1 MRKLLLGSVV
11 ATFVAGPALAADLL
25 PEKAPIPAPPP
36 PPTWTGFYIG
46 LNAGAVSADSNWKN
60 LDGLEAWFPSSSLTN
75 TTAGFIG
82 GGQVG
87 YNWQTGHAVFGLE
100 ADMQYTS
107 LNQTTNLQL
116 VPVGFGLVPLA
127 VLNDQIKWLATV
139 RGRSGL
145 AVDNV
150 LVYLTGGLAVGQV
163 NHTYTTPT
171 IIDPDD
177 AFAIN
182 KTKVGW
188 TVGAGLEYMLWQNWT
203 VRTEVLYADLGKSST
218 TFNDV
223 DGSCFFAP
231 AGCRF
236 EVRDTMWIG
245 RLGVNYKFY

>member
-11 ATFVAGPALAADLL
+11 AMLVAGPAMAADL
-25 PEKAPIPAPPP
+25 PVKSSAPPP

-46 LNAGAVSADSNWKN
+46 LNAGGVSADAGWKN
-60 LDGLEAWFPSSSLTN
+60 LDGLEVWFPSSSLIN
-75 TTAGFIG
+75 TATGFIG

-87 YNWQTGHAVFGLE
+87 YNWQYGHAVFGLE

-116 VPVGFGLVPLA
+116 VPVGPGLGLVPGA

-150 LVYLTGGLAVGQV
+150 LVYLTGGLAVAQT
-163 NHTYTTPT
+163 NHNYSTPA
-171 IIDPDD
+171 IFDPDD
-177 AFAIN
+177 TFSIN
-182 KTKVGW
+182 KTKAGW
-188 TVGAGLEYMLWQNWT
+188 TVGAGLEYMLWSNWT

-218 TFNDV
+218 TFNDA

-231 AGCRF
+231 SCRF

-245 RLGVNYKFY
+245 RLGVNYKFQ